1 MEQKQF
7 HELFKEYADLKGMS
21 ASRLAEASGVP
32 ERYIEAFLGG
42 DYSRLPAAPYVRGYL
57 KKIGPVMSVDGE
69 ELWRAYKEEQT
80 LKSSGAADQ
89 MPSNRFALKKM
100 NRTWLVGALLAA
112 AILVYLGVRI
122 DDVIG
127 MPTLVVEN
135 PSLSETTVTEE
146 SLVFRGVV
154 SPGDKLTLNG
164 EEVPADTEGR
174 FEKEVSLDPGV
185 LNVFTFV
192 ARRSLGRERTVVRRI
207 IYQPASP

>member
-69 ELWRAYKEEQT
+69 ELWRAYKEERMP
-80 LKSSGAADQ
+80 KSSGAADQ
-89 MPSNRFALKKM
+89 MPKNRFAFKKM
-100 NRTWLVGALLAA
+100 NRNWLIGALLTSML
-112 AILVYLGVRI
+112 LVYLGVRI
-122 DDVIG
+122 DDVVG
-127 MPTLVVEN
+127 TPTLIVEN
-135 PSLSETTVTEE
+135 PSFGETTVTEG
-146 SLVFRGVV
+146 SLVIRGVV

-164 EEVPADTEGR
+164 EEVPADPEGR
-174 FEKEVSLDPGV
+174 FEKEVSRDPA
-185 LNVFTFV
+185 LNVFTLV
-192 ARRSLGRERTVVRRI
+192 ARRSLGRERTVVRRV
-207 IYQPASP
+207 IYQPQE